1 MYWLSRFHILFQKSV
16 SNAVKKSPFLG
27 GWRFFWSKFG
37 KVRTSVFLQSFRL
50 SNYVKFI
57 FISCLQ
63 LLQKSKMKVECG
75 KKKAQEVGTRLFWL
89 KFGKVR
95 TSVFLQSFRLYNY
108 VKFIFISCLQL
119 LQKSK
124 SKWVLNVVKKGAF
137 FREVGTRFFWSKF
150 GKVRTSVFLQ
160 LFRLY
165 NYVKFIFIS
174 CLQLLQKS
182 KSKWVVNVVKK
193 GPFEGTLEL
202 GFFGRNLE
210 K

>member
-1 MYWLSRFHILFQKSV
+1 MQSFRLYNYVKFISISCLQLLQKSKSKWV
-16 SNAVKKSPFLG
+16 LNAANFGEVGIP
-27 GWRFFWSKFG
+27 FFWSKFG

-50 SNYVKFI
+50 F
-57 FISCLQ
+57 
-63 LLQKSKMKVECG
+63 
-75 KKKAQEVGTRLFWL
+75 
-89 KFGKVR
+89 
-95 TSVFLQSFRLYNY
+95 NY

-150 GKVRTSVFLQ
+150 GKVRKSVFLQ
-160 LFRLY
+160 SFRLY

-182 KSKWVVNVVKK
+182 KPKWVLNVVKK
-193 GPFEGTLEL
+193 KAHL
-202 GFFGRNLE
+202 RVR
-210 K
+210 